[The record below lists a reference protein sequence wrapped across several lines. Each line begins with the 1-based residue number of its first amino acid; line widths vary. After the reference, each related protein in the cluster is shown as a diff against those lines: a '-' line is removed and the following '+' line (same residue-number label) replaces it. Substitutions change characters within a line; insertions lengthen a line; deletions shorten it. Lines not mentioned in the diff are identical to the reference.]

1 MADLAESLAPVTD
14 VHAHVLLPA
23 VERLVAGHPGLAAWR
38 ERDVR
43 RMGRASAE
51 IGRRMVRERLDAL
64 VEIEPRISAMDAAG
78 VDAQLVSVTPTQY
91 HPWADENLAR
101 ELWTAVH
108 QELAAY
114 CAVRPERL
122 SGIGVVPLQWPD
134 QAIQALDHAVECGLR
149 GVEISTHADDP
160 GGGPP
165 IELSDHRLEPFW
177 RRAAELEAVVFVHPW
192 GCTLEERLDR
202 WYLSNLVGQPA
213 ELTVALSHVIL
224 SGVLDRHPGLRLL
237 AAHGGGYLPTYLGRS
252 DHGWLTR
259 PDVRGCARRPSEY
272 LSELYVDSLVYRP
285 ADLRALVAATGAEH
299 VLLGSDYPFDM
310 GVPDPVAR
318 LAEADLKP
326 PQAAAIAGG
335 NARRLRLTPQREGEA
350 R

>member
-1 MADLAESLAPVTD
+1 
-14 VHAHVLLPA
+14 LPTQ
-23 VERLVAGHPGLAAWR
+23 PTNS
-38 ERDVR
+38 
-43 RMGRASAE
+43 RAS
-51 IGRRMVRERLDAL
+51 
-64 VEIEPRISAMDAAG
+64 
-78 VDAQLVSVTPTQY
+78 Q
-91 HPWADENLAR
+91 
-101 ELWTAVH
+101 
-108 QELAAY
+108 
-114 CAVRPERL
+114 
-122 SGIGVVPLQWPD
+122 
-134 QAIQALDHAVECGLR
+134 
-149 GVEISTHADDP
+149 DP
-160 GGGPP
+160 
-165 IELSDHRLEPFW
+165 F
-177 RRAAELEAVVFVHPW
+177 A
-192 GCTLEERLDR
+192 
-202 WYLSNLVGQPA
+202 
-213 ELTVALSHVIL
+213 VALALYPTCRAGFNIL
-224 SGVLDRHPGLRLL
+224 KYDLRLL